1 MHKTTNFGTSTFVWA
16 IFSWTYIPPWLVFIG
31 FFVSFIHREGNFV
44 VHSLARFAKHISDDV
59 IWIEDSPPPALES
72 LYFNLAHIAS

>member
-1 MHKTTNFGTSTFVWA
+1 MHKTTNFGTSSFRLGH
-16 IFSWTYIPPWLVFIG
+16 IFLDIHSSLAGLYW